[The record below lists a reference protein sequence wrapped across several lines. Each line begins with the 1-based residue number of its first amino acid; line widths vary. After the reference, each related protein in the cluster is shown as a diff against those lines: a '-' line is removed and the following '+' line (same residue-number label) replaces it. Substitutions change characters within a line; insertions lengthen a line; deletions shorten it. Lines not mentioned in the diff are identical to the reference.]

1 MATKIKV
8 KRKFIVNNKK
18 YRSLEEMPDDIR
30 QRIEKA
36 MTNSE
41 PNTRLNTETKIVA
54 NGKEYDSI
62 EEMPPDIRE
71 LYEKAIKTLGT
82 SKMSH
87 DKVSLADEGM
97 SWANPHKKTISYGGP
112 GPIEPQPSFPRWV
125 INALVFIAV
134 MMTLYFL
141 IHFKIAPAH
150 LNFLRPS
157 GDYQVYFYRDAD
169 GDGRGNPEEWIL
181 GKMNEEPP
189 PGYTVVVGDCDDHDP
204 NK

>member
-18 YRSLEEMPDDIR
+18 YRALEEMPDDIR

-36 MTNSE
+36 MSTSE

-71 LYEKAIKTLGT
+71 LYEKAIKALGT
-82 SKMSH
+82 SEMNH

-97 SWANPHKKTISYGGP
+97 SWANPHKKPISYDGP

-134 MMTLYFL
+134 IMTLYFL

-150 LNFLRPS
+150 LNFL
-157 GDYQVYFYRDAD
+157 
-169 GDGRGNPEEWIL
+169 
-181 GKMNEEPP
+181 
-189 PGYTVVVGDCDDHDP
+189 
-204 NK
+204 

>member
-1 MATKIKV
+1 MAIQIKI
-8 KRKFIVNNKK
+8 KRKFIVNHKK
-18 YRSLEEMPDDIR
+18 YQSLEEMPDDIR
-30 QRIEKA
+30 QAIEKT

-41 PNTRLNTETKIVA
+41 PNTRRKTETKIVV

-71 LYEKAIKTLGT
+71 QYEKAIKALRT
-82 SKMSH
+82 SKMNH
-87 DKVSLADEGM
+87 DEVLLADEGM
-97 SWANPHKKTISYGGP
+97 SSGNLHKKTISYGGP
-112 GPIEPQPSFPRWV
+112 GPIEPQSSFPRWV
-125 INALVFIAV
+125 ITGLVFIAV
-134 MMTLYFL
+134 IMTLYFL

-189 PGYTVVVGDCDDHDP
+189 PGYTVVVGDCDDHDA